1 MELALGGENRG
12 LALEELTEEDYRV
25 DDGFEITRLV
35 DAAQT
40 APFLTA
46 GRVVVGRHVGRFGRA
61 EKLEPLVAYLASQ
74 LVTTSLVLVWE
85 KGEKP
90 VQQRLGPAPKT
101 LIEAVLIRGQQPEE
115 TRGPVRE
122 AAGLVA
128 MR

>member
-1 MELALGGENRG
+1 MPVVLITGIDDPLVTEAVSEAVELALGGENRG

-61 EKLEPLVAYLASQ
+61 EKLEPLVAYLASD
-74 LVTTSLVLVWE
+74 
-85 KGEKP
+85 
-90 VQQRLGPAPKT
+90 
-101 LIEAVLIRGQQPEE
+101 
-115 TRGPVRE
+115 
-122 AAGLVA
+122 AAGAVTGASWNIDLGWTA
-128 MR
+128 Q